1 MATNAVNQP
10 YNNTINNTM
19 NQPSNTVNN
28 TAAAAAPSQPYN
40 TANNM
45 GHQSH
50 HRPSAASYSVNKR
63 PGFFQWLKL
72 TILDILTLALIGV
85 YALLVWRRGP
95 ATRRM

>member
-19 NQPSNTVNN
+19 NQPSNTANN
-28 TAAAAAPSQPYN
+28 TAATAASQPYN
-40 TANNM
+40 TANNT

-50 HRPSAASYSVNKR
+50 HRPSSASYNVNKR